1 MPELPEVEVFKSIV
15 DDTSLN
21 KTIRSIYIEREDIL
35 EDVSPQ
41 EFNKALEGD
50 SFVSTSRHGKYLF
63 IETEQG
69 HTVLMHFGMTA
80 HPVFYE
86 SADTEPDYPRLI
98 FHFDDDGHLAF
109 DCRRML
115 GKLSL
120 VDSKDALIEEKK
132 LGIDAMDPAL
142 DKTAFVELI
151 RSSRGYI
158 KTSLMKQELMA
169 GIGNE
174 MADEMVYQAG
184 LHPKSKVGKL
194 SDQDIEHLYD
204 QMHQVCEVRIQTKTD
219 PALLPDDYLLKHRS
233 DGETCPKC
241 GGEIKQVKISGRSS
255 YVCDHCQELKA

>member
-21 KTIRSIYIEREDIL
+21 KTIGSIYIEREDIL
-35 EDVSPQ
+35 ENVTPQ
-41 EFNKALEGD
+41 DFNKALEGD

-63 IETEQG
+63 IETQQG

-86 SADTEPDYPRLI
+86 SDGTEPDYPRLI
-98 FHFDDDGHLAF
+98 FHFDNDGHLAF

-120 VDSKDALIEEKK
+120 VESKEAFIESKE

-142 DKTAFVELI
+142 DKAAFTELI

-194 SDQDIEHLYD
+194 SDADIEELYE
-204 QMHQVCEVRIQTKTD
+204 QMHQVCEVRIQTKTN

-233 DGETCPKC
+233 DGEICPKC